1 MDKLKYLQCPMID
14 KKKYFCFNIR
24 HAFKSP
30 DRWNWNLLMKLQLAL
45 LNRQCD
51 KFAASGQE
59 GIDDSLDRILV
70 VKNFLISILIQLGKF
85 QTCLSEKETCTVRP
99 IIVS

>member
-1 MDKLKYLQCPMID
+1 M
-14 KKKYFCFNIR
+14 
-24 HAFKSP
+24 
-30 DRWNWNLLMKLQLAL
+30 LMKLQLAL